1 MLQTRDTGVTHDP
14 SSSSLTP
21 LPTSNQS
28 IGIYTSPK
36 MSHIYLL
43 LSISSAT
50 PVPYPTCSSSTAS
63 QFSHQL
69 PPLKPESVG
78 SALWR
83 VRCLPFDS
91 FLSLP

>member
-50 PVPYPTCSSSTAS
+50 PVPHPTCLLFLNSFPILSSA
-63 QFSHQL
+63 
-69 PPLKPESVG
+69 PPS
-78 SALWR
+78 
-83 VRCLPFDS
+83 
-91 FLSLP
+91 